1 MINKLRMY
9 AQRNENNL
17 GLSLHHLLLVT
28 KSAILIIQANFL
40 VTPEGICGRL
50 HKIIFRQNIFFFA
63 EIMLCTLPFF
73 CVVCNGPNFV
83 LPVTNF
89 INIFYLI
96 FSLVYIYIFWLNV
109 SVNIALGIRSLFVY
123 FHING
128 FVFLLFSCFVTFEH
142 RYILHRCFH

>member
-1 MINKLRMY
+1 MHRETKITW
-9 AQRNENNL
+9 
-17 GLSLHHLLLVT
+17 GCLSVIYFSY
-28 KSAILIIQANFL
+28 KERILIIQANFL

-50 HKIIFRQNIFFFA
+50 HKINFSSKYFFA
-63 EIMLCTLPFF
+63 KITLIGIHSPF
-73 CVVCNGPNFV
+73 CVVCNRPNFV

-109 SVNIALGIRSLFVY
+109 SVIIALGTRSLFVN

-128 FVFLLFSCFVTFEH
+128 FVFLLLCFVTFEH